1 MTMLHIPM
9 QDLRRVARSL
19 QDLRGERIADC
30 VMRSDLRH
38 LKMELVGGRILVIG
52 IETDDQGRPHLAV
65 DVVLQSDEASRQ
77 LEVGLDPRIE

>member
-1 MTMLHIPM
+1 MTKLQIPM

-19 QDLRGERIADC
+19 QDLRGERIDDC
-30 VMRSDLRH
+30 VMRSDLRQ
-38 LKMELVGGRILVIG
+38 LKVELEGGRMLVIG

-65 DVVLQSDEASRQ
+65 DVVAPVDEVSRQ